1 MMQDEQDEILTPGS
15 DGTADA
21 AHMADETRAKDKSGI
36 GKIWSRFADSFIG
49 TMLLALVMLSVG
61 GVAGV
66 CICKLMAAHTNIE
79 LSVWQTMETYIAFIG
94 IWIVSIIYILLT
106 KKNRPILKALG
117 PWPKGNSLR
126 GLGTG
131 LLIGFTMNLM
141 CAVVAMANK
150 DITLYF
156 SSFDIKNL
164 LLVFIVVFIQSGA
177 EELIC
182 RVFIYQRLVKRYKN
196 VWLAAVLNSVLFV
209 VLHLSNPGFTWISAA
224 VIMLSGL
231 IFSAMVIYMD
241 SSWAPMGAHAA
252 WNYTQNIL
260 LGLPNSGLVVPFSMC
275 KVDAVSDSWAYS
287 VKFGLEGSVTAVV
300 VQTAALVIL
309 IVWGV
314 KHKKQPYDIWMK
326 QDHKA

>member
-1 MMQDEQDEILTPGS
+1 MMQEEQDEILTSGS
-15 DGTADA
+15 DGA
-21 AHMADETRAKDKSGI
+21 ETSHGFR
-36 GKIWSRFADSFIG
+36 KICSRFADSFVG
-49 TMLLALVMLSVG
+49 TMLLAVVLLSVG
-61 GVAGV
+61 SLLGV
-66 CICKLMAAHTNIE
+66 CIYELMDAYTDIE
-79 LSVWQTMETYIAFIG
+79 PSVWQTMGTYVYFIG
-94 IWIVSIIYILLT
+94 IWIVFIIYMLLT

-164 LLVFIVVFIQSGA
+164 LIVFIVVFIQSGA
-177 EELIC
+177 EELMC

-196 VWLAAVLNSVLFV
+196 VWFAATLNSVLFV
-209 VLHLSNPGFTWISAA
+209 ALHLSNPGFTWISAT

-260 LGLPNSGLVVPFSMC
+260 LGLPNSGLVVPFSVC
-275 KVDAVSDSWAYS
+275 KVDAVSESWAYS
-287 VKFGLEGSVTAVV
+287 VKFGLEGSITAIV
-300 VQTAALVIL
+300 VQMAVLVIL

-314 KHKKQPYDIWMK
+314 KHKKQPYDVWVK
-326 QDHKA
+326 QNHKA